1 MNICSLS
8 VLSAGTGGFSSPAI
22 VLRHPWLPVMGFTPG
37 ALVQVLPEARGLFF
51 VLCNKNIGGYSKL
64 LHDTENKKG
73 GLITVGRC
81 KTGARLGI
89 DSFCIRSAGLDVG
102 DNLIA
107 RYEYGLIRFRK
118 LPGGSVNGSVNG
130 SVKLVSSHIV
140 GPWLVESGFLPN
152 AVFTLSAVPG
162 LITCTLMENDIRRIR
177 ERAAEMVKHARL
189 NKLQL
194 LQVQASNYHTKVG
207 RQPGILT
214 YFDIPSV
221 CLDKAGF
228 SPNEML
234 LAFYEPGLVKIRQPD
249 FVALG
254 F

>member
-1 MNICSLS
+1 MGKVTGMNGLHLAHVTRTNSKTS
-8 VLSAGTGGFSSPAI
+8 YPRFVFSAEWM
-22 VLRHPWLPVMGFTPG
+22 HDMGFVSG
-37 ALVQVLPEARGLFF
+37 ALVQYLPEDGGLSF
-51 VLCNKNIGGYSKL
+51 VLCNENIAKYSELVDSTK
-64 LHDTENKKG
+64 EKG
-73 GLITVGRC
+73 GSLLQVAHYR
-81 KTGARLGI
+81 
-89 DSFCIRSAGLDVG
+89 DGLQLWVSGSVLNKHGLNYG
-102 DNLIA
+102 DALIA
-107 RYEYGLIRFRK
+107 RYEYGFIRLRK
-118 LPGGSVNGSVNG
+118 LPGG

-152 AVFTLSAVPG
+152 AVFAISAVPG
-162 LITCTLMENDIRRIR
+162 LIACTLIENDLRRIR
-177 ERAAEMVKHARL
+177 DRAAEMVKHARL

-214 YFDIPSV
+214 FFDIPRV

-249 FVALG
+249 FIALG